1 MPQKVFGLV
10 GALCALVAPVS
21 WACAPASFEGGL
33 RAASESFVPSAACAH
48 AQLASAAPPRYVS
61 PVPAPEAAA
70 LARARHPADEAWDA
84 ESPDGWPQVLE
95 PVTVP
100 ATRAR
105 PTGTA
110 LPAPPAA
117 VKLDLSQVPP
127 AFVREPERTALM
139 DSPAVVRWVARVTNT
154 DNVRGN
160 RQLQAGSAM
169 GLHLGPLLQ
178 VLALLTLAIALLRRR
193 WA

>member
-1 MPQKVFGLV
+1 MPQKVLGLV
-10 GALCALVAPVS
+10 GALWALGTPVS

-33 RAASESFVPSAACAH
+33 RAASEAFVPAGTCVH
-48 AQLASAAPPRYVS
+48 AQLALAAPPRYVS
-61 PVPAPEAAA
+61 PVPAPDDAASTQE
-70 LARARHPADEAWDA
+70 RRPADAPWEA

-95 PVTVP
+95 PVRLSAP
-100 ATRAR
+100 RAR
-105 PTGTA
+105 STGAA
-110 LPAPPAA
+110 LPSPPPT
-117 VKLDLSQVPP
+117 VTLDTSLVPP
-127 AFVREPERTALM
+127 AFVREPERSALM

-154 DNVRGN
+154 DKVRDS

-178 VLALLTLAIALLRRR
+178 VLTLLALAIALLRRR

>member
-1 MPQKVFGLV
+1 MPQKVLGLV
-10 GALCALVAPVS
+10 GALWALGAPVS

-33 RAASESFVPSAACAH
+33 RAASESFVPAGACAH

-61 PVPAPEAAA
+61 PVPAPESAASS
-70 LARARHPADEAWDA
+70 LGRRPADAPWDA

-100 ATRAR
+100 APRAR
-105 PTGTA
+105 STGAA
-110 LPAPPAA
+110 LPSPPAG
-117 VKLDLSQVPP
+117 VKIDLSQVPP
-127 AFVREPERTALM
+127 AFVREPERSALM
-139 DSPAVVRWVARVTNT
+139 DNPAVVRWVARVTNT
-154 DNVRGN
+154 DKVRDN
-160 RQLQAGSAM
+160 RQQQAGSAM